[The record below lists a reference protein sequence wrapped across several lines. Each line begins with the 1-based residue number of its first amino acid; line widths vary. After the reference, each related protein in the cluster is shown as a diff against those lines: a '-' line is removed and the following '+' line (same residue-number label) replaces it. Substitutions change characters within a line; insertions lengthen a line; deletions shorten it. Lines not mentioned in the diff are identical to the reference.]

1 MMVWNVY
8 NARWNACNACMI
20 LLTDACIACIENRQ
34 ELRSRLD
41 TQTLL
46 SLSLSSLLIIKQE
59 NNEWH
64 IVKD

>member
-8 NARWNACNACMI
+8 NARWNACMI

-64 IVKD
+64 IVKY